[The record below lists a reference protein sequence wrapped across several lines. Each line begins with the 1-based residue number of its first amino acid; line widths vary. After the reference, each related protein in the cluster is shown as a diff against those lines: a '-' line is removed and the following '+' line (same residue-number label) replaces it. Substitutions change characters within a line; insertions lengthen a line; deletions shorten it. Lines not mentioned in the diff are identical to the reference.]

1 MFRFSLA
8 TFGLGWAFILAVAAG
23 FIAQDSRFGFG
34 PLIFLGAS
42 TMTGLVGGF
51 EDAEN
56 RSSFLLLA
64 AAAFGSCLLYAVM
77 RYFMLFAWAGH

>member
-1 MFRFSLA
+1 MLRFTLA
-8 TFGLGWAFILAVAAG
+8 MFGLGWVLIIAVAVG
-23 FIAQDSRFGFG
+23 FIAQDSRLGFG

-42 TMTGLVGGF
+42 TMTGLVGGL

-56 RSSFLLLA
+56 RVQFLLLA
-64 AAAFGSCLLYAVM
+64 AAAFGSCMLYAVL